1 MHNLTIAWKIKE
13 IGAIKQKTG
22 FFLHTLYIIIKSR
35 RRYYILQSYIHIIIY
50 TWFRQQGK
58 KVMHNFFLQK
68 HLFFFVFWLILKWQ
82 MWHEFLE
89 SSKTKFD
96 EKNFPQWNFTLLTK
110 RRFSINSCSV
120 LLNTILKKKMLA
132 NCMNT
137 NFAQKCK

>member
-1 MHNLTIAWKIKE
+1 MKNKGDRRHKAKDRIV
-13 IGAIKQKTG
+13 
-22 FFLHTLYIIIKSR
+22 LHTLYITIKFR
-35 RRYYILQSYIHIIIY
+35 RRYYILHTYKSSTHGSVSK
-50 TWFRQQGK
+50 GK
-58 KVMHNFFLQK
+58 KLCTSFFLQK
-68 HLFFFVFWLILKWQ
+68 HLFFFLFLLILKWQ

-120 LLNTILKKKMLA
+120 LLNTILKTKMLA